1 MTLDMI
7 LHYLKVA
14 VRSLMKFK
22 MQNIV
27 AIFGLAMS
35 LFCFSVCLYCSRY
48 IFSTDD
54 CFRNK
59 DRIVELYLERSDNNF
74 SSITSGSLPSFLR
87 NQGLNA
93 KAFCGVAF
101 PDERSYNIEVSEDKL
116 LPYDLMF
123 METDSCFNEVFTPE
137 ILHGSWKNAMQNPNS
152 VILFESTA
160 RRIFGSAEKSIGK
173 RMVLNRRLNTSPD
186 STPRE
191 GGINYVIQ
199 AVAKDLPLNN
209 SLNFLRETD
218 ALVINDTEGQ
228 INDRN
233 LPVMA
238 ASTFALVEYATS
250 VQSFIKELDDRK
262 LDFEIFNEK
271 RGVSGG
277 TFGTYFWS
285 GEGVALYFANITL
298 IAGILVLVVGLLN
311 FFHFIIGSFLIRVKE
326 CNIRRVNGAGFKD
339 MFLMFF
345 VQISVSIFLSAF
357 VTYLI
362 IELLSPFLSLTL
374 VRFSIVIDPYL
385 LMWQTFTYLIG
396 IMVLCMFISLFVI
409 VKVRRSYVTQKLNTV
424 TGRYGRHR
432 LRNLSLGMQLFISLI
447 FISLATALYMQSVNT
462 NNSVFGTLSKTEK
475 ERILSVSLDYSFMDN
490 NTKKALTEKF
500 RQCPGVEDIIISD
513 INYLQGVSG
522 TGLFLTEKR
531 ENYVDAN
538 VMRVSPS
545 FFRFMN
551 IGIISGNEQKTL
563 GEMIIDE
570 VLAKRINKDIQLGK
584 VLYDYNKG
592 YTLVGISA
600 PFVSSNY
607 SGRELNGFMFVPSDF
622 SDYIGHCYVKCSAN
636 RLEETVSSIKSVMK
650 DALPES
656 IELSIPTMMDDIY
669 EEHALEFKLRGIVLF
684 MSIIALIISVL
695 GIYSAIT
702 LDTEYRRKE
711 MAIRKINGAG
721 VRQIVLIFARLYI
734 VLVIVTVAIAFP
746 IVEFL
751 LRMFSNMYYSFI
763 DTGILFYGGILL
775 FVVLLITLTVY
786 VRIRNIARINP
797 AEIIKSE

>member
-22 MQNIV
+22 MQNII

-87 NQGLNA
+87 GQGLNA

-160 RRIFGSAEKSIGK
+160 KRIFGSAEKSIGK
-173 RMVLNRRLNTSPD
+173 RMVLNRRLYTSPN

-209 SLNFLRETD
+209 SLNFLCKTD
-218 ALVINDTEGQ
+218 ALAINDTEGQ

-238 ASTFALVEYATS
+238 ASTFALVEDAGS
-250 VQSFIKELDDRK
+250 VQSFIKELDERK

-277 TFGTYFWS
+277 VFGTYFWS

-409 VKVRRSYVTQKLNTV
+409 VKVRRSFVTQKLNTV

-447 FISLATALYMQSVNT
+447 FISFATALYMQSVNT
-462 NNSVFGTLSKTEK
+462 NNSVFGTLSKNEK
-475 ERILSVSLDYSFMDN
+475 ERILSVPLDYSFMDN
-490 NTKKALTEKF
+490 NTKKTLIDKF
-500 RQCPGVEDIIISD
+500 KRCPGVEDIIISD

-622 SDYIGHCYVKCSAN
+622 SDYIGHCYVKCSADC
-636 RLEETVSSIKSVMK
+636 LEETVSSIKSVMK

-656 IELSIPTMMDDIY
+656 IEFSVSTMMDDIY

-786 VRIRNIARINP
+786 VRIKNIARINP

>member
-1 MTLDMI
+1 
-7 LHYLKVA
+7 
-14 VRSLMKFK
+14 
-22 MQNIV
+22 MQNVI

-87 NQGLNA
+87 GQGLNA

-137 ILHGSWKNAMQNPNS
+137 ILHGSWKKAMQNPNS

-160 RRIFGSAEKSIGK
+160 KRIFGSAEKSIGK
-173 RMVLNRRLNTSPD
+173 RMVLNRRLYTSPN

-191 GGINYVIQ
+191 GGIGYVIQ

-209 SLNFLRETD
+209 SLNFLCKTD
-218 ALVINDTEGQ
+218 ALAINDTEGQ

-238 ASTFALVEYATS
+238 ASTFALVEDAGS

-271 RGVSGG
+271 RKVSGG

-385 LMWQTFTYLIG
+385 LMWQTLTYLIG

-409 VKVRRSYVTQKLNTV
+409 VKVRRSFVTQKLNTV

-447 FISLATALYMQSVNT
+447 FISFATALYMQSVNT
-462 NNSVFGTLSKTEK
+462 NNSVFGTLSKNEK
-475 ERILSVSLDYSFMDN
+475 ERILSVPLDYSFMDN
-490 NTKKALTEKF
+490 NTKKTLIDKF
-500 RQCPGVEDIIISD
+500 KRCPGVEDIIISD

-531 ENYVDAN
+531 DNSVDAN

-592 YTLVGISA
+592 YTLVGIST

-622 SDYIGHCYVKCSAN
+622 SDYIGHCYVKCSADC
-636 RLEETVSSIKSVMK
+636 LEETVSSIKSVMK

-656 IELSIPTMMDDIY
+656 IEFSVSTMMDDIY

>member
-1 MTLDMI
+1 MI

-22 MQNIV
+22 MQNVI

-137 ILHGSWKNAMQNPNS
+137 ILHGSWKKAMQNPNS

-160 RRIFGSAEKSIGK
+160 KRIFGSAEKSIGK
-173 RMVLNRRLNTSPD
+173 RMVLNRRLYTSPN

-209 SLNFLRETD
+209 SLNFLCKTD

-238 ASTFALVEYATS
+238 ASTFALVEDAGS

-277 TFGTYFWS
+277 VFGTYFWS

-447 FISLATALYMQSVNT
+447 FISFATALYMQSVNT
-462 NNSVFGTLSKTEK
+462 NNSVFGTLSKNEK
-475 ERILSVSLDYSFMDN
+475 ERILSVPLDYSFMDN
-490 NTKKALTEKF
+490 NTKKTLIDKF
-500 RQCPGVEDIIISD
+500 KRCPGVEDIIISD

-531 ENYVDAN
+531 DNSVDAN

-622 SDYIGHCYVKCSAN
+622 SDYIGHCYVKCSTN

-656 IELSIPTMMDDIY
+656 IEVSVPTMMDDIY

-775 FVVLLITLTVY
+775 FVVLLITMTVY
-786 VRIRNIARINP
+786 VRIKNIARINP

>member
-1 MTLDMI
+1 MNLDMI

-14 VRSLMKFK
+14 IRSLMKFK
-22 MQNIV
+22 MQNII

-93 KAFCGVAF
+93 KAFCGVART
-101 PDERSYNIEVSEDKL
+101 DERSYNIEVYEGKL
-116 LPYDLMF
+116 LPYNLRF

-137 ILHGSWKNAMQNPNS
+137 ILHGSWKNAIQNPNS

-160 RRIFGSAEKSIGK
+160 KRIFGSAEKSIGK
-173 RMVLNRRLNTSPD
+173 RMVLNRRLYTSPN

-209 SLNFLRETD
+209 SLNFLCKTD

-233 LPVMA
+233 LPVMDA
-238 ASTFALVEYATS
+238 VTFALAEDAAS
-250 VQSFIKELDDRK
+250 VQSLIEELDERK
-262 LDFEIFNEK
+262 LDFEFFNEK

-285 GEGVALYFANITL
+285 DEGVALYFANITL

-396 IMVLCMFISLFVI
+396 IMVLCMVISLFVI
-409 VKVRRSYVTQKLNTV
+409 VKVRRSFLTQKLNTV
-424 TGRYGRHR
+424 TRRYGRHR

-490 NTKKALTEKF
+490 NTKKTLIDKF
-500 RQCPGVEDIIISD
+500 KRCPGVEDIIISD
-513 INYLQGVSG
+513 INYLHGVSG

-622 SDYIGHCYVKCSAN
+622 SDYIGHCYVKCYAN
-636 RLEETVSSIKSVMK
+636 RLKEAVSSIKSVMK

-656 IELSIPTMMDDIY
+656 IEVSVPTMMDDIY

-751 LRMFSNMYYSFI
+751 LRMFSNIYYSFI
-763 DTGILFYGGILL
+763 DTGILFYGEILL

>member
-1 MTLDMI
+1 MI

-22 MQNIV
+22 MQNVI

-59 DRIVELYLERSDNNF
+59 DRIVELYLERSENNF
-74 SSITSGSLPSFLR
+74 SSMTSGSLPSFLR
-87 NQGLNA
+87 NQNLNA
-93 KAFCGVAF
+93 KAFCGVARAN
-101 PDERSYNIEVSEDKL
+101 ERSYDIEVSGGKL
-116 LPYDLMF
+116 LPYNLMF
-123 METDSCFNEVFTPE
+123 METDSCFNEVFAPE
-137 ILHGSWKNAMQNPNS
+137 ILHGSWRNAMQNPNS

-160 RRIFGSAEKSIGK
+160 KRIFGSAEKSIGK
-173 RMVLNRRLNTSPD
+173 RMVLNRRLYTSPN
-186 STPRE
+186 STSRE

-209 SLNFLRETD
+209 SLNFLRRTD
-218 ALVINDTEGQ
+218 ALVINDTEGE

-233 LPVMA
+233 LPLMA
-238 ASTFALVEYATS
+238 ALTFALVEDAGS
-250 VQSFIKELDDRK
+250 VKSFIKELDERK

-271 RGVSGG
+271 RGILGG

-285 GEGVALYFANITL
+285 DEGVALYFANITL

-409 VKVRRSYVTQKLNTV
+409 VKVRRLFVTQKLNTV

-462 NNSVFGTLSKTEK
+462 NNSVFGTLSKADK

-490 NTKKALTEKF
+490 NTKKVLIDKF

-522 TGLFLTEKR
+522 TGLYLTEER
-531 ENYVDAN
+531 ENSVDAN

-622 SDYIGHCYVKCSAN
+622 SDYIGHCYVKCYAN
-636 RLEETVSSIKSVMK
+636 RLKEAVSSIKSVMK

-656 IELSIPTMMDDIY
+656 IEVSVPTMMDDIY

-751 LRMFSNMYYSFI
+751 LRMFSNIYYSFI
-763 DTGILFYGGILL
+763 DTGILFYGEILL

>member
-14 VRSLMKFK
+14 VRSLMKFR
-22 MQNIV
+22 MQNII

-54 CFRNK
+54 CFKNK

-87 NQGLNA
+87 NQNLNA

-137 ILHGSWKNAMQNPNS
+137 ILHGSWKKAMQNPNS

-173 RMVLNRRLNTSPD
+173 RMVLNRRLYTSPD

-191 GGINYVIQ
+191 GGIGYVIQ

-209 SLNFLRETD
+209 SLNFLRRTD

-228 INDRN
+228 IHDGN

-238 ASTFALVEYATS
+238 ASTFALVEDAGS
-250 VQSFIKELDDRK
+250 VQSLIKELDERK

-311 FFHFIIGSFLIRVKE
+311 FFHFIIGSFIIRVKE

-447 FISLATALYMQSVNT
+447 FISFATALYMQSVNT
-462 NNSVFGTLSKTEK
+462 NNSVFGTLSKADK

-490 NTKKALTEKF
+490 NTKKTLIDKF
-500 RQCPGVEDIIISD
+500 KRCPGVEDIIISD

-522 TGLFLTEKR
+522 TGLYLTEER
-531 ENYVDAN
+531 ENSVDAN

-551 IGIISGNEQKTL
+551 IDIISGNEQKTL
-563 GEMIIDE
+563 DEMIIDE

-592 YTLVGISA
+592 YTLVGIST

-656 IELSIPTMMDDIY
+656 IEVSVPTMMDDIY

-786 VRIRNIARINP
+786 VRIKNIARINP

>member
-1 MTLDMI
+1 MI

-22 MQNIV
+22 MQNII

-87 NQGLNA
+87 GQGLNA

-137 ILHGSWKNAMQNPNS
+137 ILHGSWKNAIQNPNS

-160 RRIFGSAEKSIGK
+160 KRIFGSAEKSIGK
-173 RMVLNRRLNTSPD
+173 RMVLNRRLYTSPN

-209 SLNFLRETD
+209 SLNFLCKTD
-218 ALVINDTEGQ
+218 ALAINDTEGQ

-238 ASTFALVEYATS
+238 ASTFALVEDAGS
-250 VQSFIKELDDRK
+250 VQSFIKELDERK

-277 TFGTYFWS
+277 VFETYFWS

-409 VKVRRSYVTQKLNTV
+409 VKVRRSFVTQKLNTV

-447 FISLATALYMQSVNT
+447 FISFATALYMQSVNT
-462 NNSVFGTLSKTEK
+462 NNSVFGTLSKNEK
-475 ERILSVSLDYSFMDN
+475 ERILSVPLDYSFMDN
-490 NTKKALTEKF
+490 NTKKTLIDKF
-500 RQCPGVEDIIISD
+500 KRCPGVEDIIISD

-551 IGIISGNEQKTL
+551 ISIISGNEQKTL

-622 SDYIGHCYVKCSAN
+622 SDYIGHCYVKCSADC
-636 RLEETVSSIKSVMK
+636 LEETVSSIKSVMK

-656 IELSIPTMMDDIY
+656 IEFSVSTMMDDIY

-775 FVVLLITLTVY
+775 FVVLLITMTVY
-786 VRIRNIARINP
+786 VRIKNIARINP

>member
-1 MTLDMI
+1 MI

-22 MQNIV
+22 MQNII

-87 NQGLNA
+87 GQGLNA

-191 GGINYVIQ
+191 GGIGYVIQ

-209 SLNFLRETD
+209 SLNFLRRTD

-228 INDRN
+228 IHDRN

-238 ASTFALVEYATS
+238 ASTFALVEDAGS
-250 VQSFIKELDDRK
+250 VQSFIKELDERK

-277 TFGTYFWS
+277 VFETYFWS

-396 IMVLCMFISLFVI
+396 IMVLCMVISLFVI
-409 VKVRRSYVTQKLNTV
+409 VKVRRSFVTQKLNTV

-447 FISLATALYMQSVNT
+447 FISFATALYMQSVNT
-462 NNSVFGTLSKTEK
+462 NNSVFGTLSKNEK
-475 ERILSVSLDYSFMDN
+475 ERILSVPLDYSFMDN
-490 NTKKALTEKF
+490 NTKKTLIDKF
-500 RQCPGVEDIIISD
+500 KRCPGVEDIIISD

-551 IGIISGNEQKTL
+551 ISIISGNEQKTL

-622 SDYIGHCYVKCSAN
+622 SDYIGHCYVKCSADC
-636 RLEETVSSIKSVMK
+636 LEETVSSIKSVMK

-656 IELSIPTMMDDIY
+656 IEFSVSTMMDDIY

-702 LDTEYRRKE
+702 LDTEYRCKE

-775 FVVLLITLTVY
+775 FVVLLITMTVY
-786 VRIRNIARINP
+786 VRIKNIARINP

>member
-22 MQNIV
+22 MQNVI

-137 ILHGSWKNAMQNPNS
+137 ILHGSWENTIQNPNS

-160 RRIFGSAEKSIGK
+160 KRIFGSAEKSIGK
-173 RMVLNRRLNTSPD
+173 RMVLNRRLYTSPD

-209 SLNFLRETD
+209 SLNFLCKTD

-238 ASTFALVEYATS
+238 ASTFALVEDAGS

-409 VKVRRSYVTQKLNTV
+409 VKVRRSFVTQKLNTV

-462 NNSVFGTLSKTEK
+462 NNSVFGTLSKNEK

-490 NTKKALTEKF
+490 NTKKTLIDKF
-500 RQCPGVEDIIISD
+500 KRCPGVEDIIISD

-763 DTGILFYGGILL
+763 DTGILFYGGILS
-775 FVVLLITLTVY
+775 FVVLLITMTVY
-786 VRIRNIARINP
+786 VRIKNIARINP

>member
-22 MQNIV
+22 MQNII

-74 SSITSGSLPSFLR
+74 SRTTSGSLPSFLR
-87 NQGLNA
+87 GQGLNA

-101 PDERSYNIEVSEDKL
+101 PDERSYNIQVSEDKL

-152 VILFESTA
+152 VILFESA
-160 RRIFGSAEKSIGK
+160 AKRIFGSAEKSIGK
-173 RMVLNRRLNTSPD
+173 RMVLNRRLYTSPN

-209 SLNFLRETD
+209 SLNFLRRTD

-228 INDRN
+228 IHDGN

-238 ASTFALVEYATS
+238 ASTFALVEDAGS
-250 VQSFIKELDDRK
+250 VQSLIKELDERK

-311 FFHFIIGSFLIRVKE
+311 FFHFIIGSFIIRVKE

-345 VQISVSIFLSAF
+345 VQISVSIFLSTF

-409 VKVRRSYVTQKLNTV
+409 VKVRRSFVTQKLNTV

-462 NNSVFGTLSKTEK
+462 NNSVFGTLSKAEK
-475 ERILSVSLDYSFMDN
+475 ERILSVPLDYSFMDN
-490 NTKKALTEKF
+490 NTKKTLIDKF
-500 RQCPGVEDIIISD
+500 KRCPGVEDIIISD
-513 INYLQGVSG
+513 INYMHGVSG

-531 ENYVDAN
+531 ENSVFAN

-551 IGIISGNEQKTL
+551 ISIISGNEQKTL
-563 GEMIIDE
+563 DEMVVDENLARRIDKE
-570 VLAKRINKDIQLGK
+570 INLGRI
-584 VLYDYNKG
+584 LYDYRKG

-600 PFVSSNY
+600 PFVTNNYYQESN
-607 SGRELNGFMFVPSDF
+607 RGFMFVPSDF

-656 IELSIPTMMDDIY
+656 IEASVSTMMDDIY

-684 MSIIALIISVL
+684 MSIIALVISVL

>member
-1 MTLDMI
+1 MILDMI

-22 MQNIV
+22 MQNII
-27 AIFGLAMS
+27 AIFGLSMS

-48 IFSTDD
+48 VFSTDD
-54 CFRNK
+54 CFKNK

-137 ILHGSWKNAMQNPNS
+137 ILHGSWENAIQNSNS

-160 RRIFGSAEKSIGK
+160 KSIFGSAEKSIGK

-191 GGINYVIQ
+191 GGIGYVIQ

-209 SLNFLRETD
+209 SLNFLRRTD

-228 INDRN
+228 IHDRN

-238 ASTFALVEYATS
+238 ASTFALVEDAGS
-250 VQSFIKELDDRK
+250 VQSFIKELDERK

-277 TFGTYFWS
+277 VFETYFWS

-447 FISLATALYMQSVNT
+447 FISFATALYMQSVNT

-551 IGIISGNEQKTL
+551 IDIISGNEQKTL
-563 GEMIIDE
+563 DEMIIDE

-622 SDYIGHCYVKCSAN
+622 SDYIGHCYVKCSTN
-636 RLEETVSSIKSVMK
+636 RLEEAVSSIKSVMK

-656 IELSIPTMMDDIY
+656 IEVSVPTMMDDIY

-775 FVVLLITLTVY
+775 FVVLLITMTVY
-786 VRIRNIARINP
+786 VRIKNIARINP

>member
-22 MQNIV
+22 MQNVI

-87 NQGLNA
+87 GQGLNA

-137 ILHGSWKNAMQNPNS
+137 ILHGSWKKAMQNPNS

-160 RRIFGSAEKSIGK
+160 KRIFGSAEKSIGK
-173 RMVLNRRLNTSPD
+173 RMVLNRRLYTSPN

-191 GGINYVIQ
+191 GGIGYVIQ

-209 SLNFLRETD
+209 SLNFLCKTD
-218 ALVINDTEGQ
+218 ALAINDTEGQ

-238 ASTFALVEYATS
+238 ASTFALVEDAGS

-271 RGVSGG
+271 RKVSGG

-385 LMWQTFTYLIG
+385 LMWQTLTYLIG

-409 VKVRRSYVTQKLNTV
+409 VKVRRSFVTQKLNTV

-447 FISLATALYMQSVNT
+447 FISFATALYMQSVNT
-462 NNSVFGTLSKTEK
+462 NNSVFGTLSKNEK
-475 ERILSVSLDYSFMDN
+475 ERILSVPLDYSFMDN
-490 NTKKALTEKF
+490 NTKKTLIDKF
-500 RQCPGVEDIIISD
+500 KRCPGVEDIIISD

-531 ENYVDAN
+531 DNSVDAN

-592 YTLVGISA
+592 YTLVGIST

-622 SDYIGHCYVKCSAN
+622 SDYIGHCYVKCSADC
-636 RLEETVSSIKSVMK
+636 LEETVSSIKSVMK

-656 IELSIPTMMDDIY
+656 IEFSVSTMMDDIY

-786 VRIRNIARINP
+786 VRIKNIARINP

>member
-22 MQNIV
+22 MQNVI

-59 DRIVELYLERSDNNF
+59 DRIVEFYSEGIGNVARST
-74 SSITSGSLPSFLR
+74 TSGSLPSFLR
-87 NQGLNA
+87 GQGLNA

-137 ILHGSWKNAMQNPNS
+137 ILHGSWKKAMQNPNS

-173 RMVLNRRLNTSPD
+173 RMVLNRRLYTSPD

-191 GGINYVIQ
+191 GGIGYVIQ

-209 SLNFLRETD
+209 SLNFLRRTD

-228 INDRN
+228 IHDRN

-238 ASTFALVEYATS
+238 ASTFALVEDAGS
-250 VQSFIKELDDRK
+250 VQSFIKELDERK

-277 TFGTYFWS
+277 VFETYFWS

-409 VKVRRSYVTQKLNTV
+409 VKVRRSFVTQKLNTV

-462 NNSVFGTLSKTEK
+462 NNSVFGTLSKAEK

-490 NTKKALTEKF
+490 NTKKTLIDKF
-500 RQCPGVEDIIISD
+500 KRCPGVEDIIISD

-531 ENYVDAN
+531 ENSVDAN

-592 YTLVGISA
+592 YTLVGIST

-622 SDYIGHCYVKCSAN
+622 SDYIGHCYVKCSADC
-636 RLEETVSSIKSVMK
+636 LEETVSSIKSVMK

-786 VRIRNIARINP
+786 VRIKNIARINP

>member
-1 MTLDMI
+1 MI

-22 MQNIV
+22 MQNVI

-137 ILHGSWKNAMQNPNS
+137 ILHGSWKKAMQNPNS

-173 RMVLNRRLNTSPD
+173 RMVLNS
-186 STPRE
+186 
-191 GGINYVIQ
+191 YVIQ

-209 SLNFLRETD
+209 SLNFLRRTD

-228 INDRN
+228 IHDGN

-238 ASTFALVEYATS
+238 ASTFALVEDAGS
-250 VQSFIKELDDRK
+250 VQSLIKELDERK

-311 FFHFIIGSFLIRVKE
+311 FFHFIIGSFIIRVKE

-396 IMVLCMFISLFVI
+396 IMVLCMVISLFVI
-409 VKVRRSYVTQKLNTV
+409 VKVRRSFVTQKLNTV

-475 ERILSVSLDYSFMDN
+475 ERILSVPLDYSFMDN
-490 NTKKALTEKF
+490 NTKKTLIDKF
-500 RQCPGVEDIIISD
+500 KRCPGVEDIIISD

-622 SDYIGHCYVKCSAN
+622 SDYIGHCYVKCSADC
-636 RLEETVSSIKSVMK
+636 LEETVSSIKSVMK

-669 EEHALEFKLRGIVLF
+669 EGHALEFKLRGIVLF

-786 VRIRNIARINP
+786 VRIKNIARINP

>member
-22 MQNIV
+22 MQNII

-54 CFRNK
+54 CFRNN

-74 SSITSGSLPSFLR
+74 SSTTSGSLPSFLR
-87 NQGLNA
+87 GQGLNA

-116 LPYDLMF
+116 LPYDLIF

-152 VILFESTA
+152 VILFESA
-160 RRIFGSAEKSIGK
+160 AKRIFGSAEKSIGK
-173 RMVLNRRLNTSPD
+173 RMVLNRRLYTSPN

-209 SLNFLRETD
+209 SLNFLRRTD

-228 INDRN
+228 IHDGN

-238 ASTFALVEYATS
+238 ASTFALVEDAGS
-250 VQSFIKELDDRK
+250 VQSLIKELDERK

-277 TFGTYFWS
+277 VFGTYFWS

-311 FFHFIIGSFLIRVKE
+311 FFHFIIGSFIIRVKE

-409 VKVRRSYVTQKLNTV
+409 VKVRRSFVTQKLNTV

-462 NNSVFGTLSKTEK
+462 NNSVFGTLSKAEK
-475 ERILSVSLDYSFMDN
+475 ERILSVPLDYSFMDN
-490 NTKKALTEKF
+490 NTKKTLIDKF
-500 RQCPGVEDIIISD
+500 KRCPGVEDIIISD
-513 INYLQGVSG
+513 INYMHGVSG

-551 IGIISGNEQKTL
+551 ISIISGNEQKTL
-563 GEMIIDE
+563 DEMVVDENLARRIDKE
-570 VLAKRINKDIQLGK
+570 INLGRI
-584 VLYDYNKG
+584 LYDYRKG
-592 YTLVGISA
+592 YMLVGISA
-600 PFVSSNY
+600 PFVTNNYYQGSN
-607 SGRELNGFMFVPSDF
+607 SGFMFVPSDF

-656 IELSIPTMMDDIY
+656 IEVSVPTMMDDIY

-786 VRIRNIARINP
+786 VRIKNIARINP

>member
-1 MTLDMI
+1 MI

-22 MQNIV
+22 MQNII

-87 NQGLNA
+87 GQGLNA

-137 ILHGSWKNAMQNPNS
+137 ILHGSWKNAIQNPNS

-160 RRIFGSAEKSIGK
+160 KRIFGSAEKSIGK
-173 RMVLNRRLNTSPD
+173 RMVLNRRLYTSPN

-209 SLNFLRETD
+209 SLNFLCKTD
-218 ALVINDTEGQ
+218 ALAINDTEGQ

-238 ASTFALVEYATS
+238 ASTFALVEDAGS
-250 VQSFIKELDDRK
+250 VQSFIKELDERK

-277 TFGTYFWS
+277 VFETYFWS

-396 IMVLCMFISLFVI
+396 IMVLCMVISLFVI
-409 VKVRRSYVTQKLNTV
+409 VKVRRSFVTQKLNTV

-447 FISLATALYMQSVNT
+447 FISFATALYMQSVNT
-462 NNSVFGTLSKTEK
+462 NNSVFGTLSKNEK
-475 ERILSVSLDYSFMDN
+475 ERILSVPLDYSFMDN
-490 NTKKALTEKF
+490 NTKKTLIDKF
-500 RQCPGVEDIIISD
+500 KRCPGVEDIIISD

-551 IGIISGNEQKTL
+551 ISIISGNEQKTL

-622 SDYIGHCYVKCSAN
+622 SDYIGHCYVKCSADC
-636 RLEETVSSIKSVMK
+636 LEETVSSIKSVMK

-656 IELSIPTMMDDIY
+656 IEFSVSTMMDDIY

-775 FVVLLITLTVY
+775 FVVLLITMTVY
-786 VRIRNIARINP
+786 VRIKNIARINP

>member
-1 MTLDMI
+1 MI

-14 VRSLMKFK
+14 VRSLMKFR
-22 MQNIV
+22 MQNVI

-54 CFRNK
+54 CFKNK
-59 DRIVELYLERSDNNF
+59 DRIVEFYSEGIGNSARST
-74 SSITSGSLPSFLR
+74 TSGSLPSFLR
-87 NQGLNA
+87 GQGLNA

-137 ILHGSWKNAMQNPNS
+137 ILHGSWENTIQNSNS

-160 RRIFGSAEKSIGK
+160 KRIFGSAEKSIGK
-173 RMVLNRRLNTSPD
+173 RMVLNRRLYTSPN

-209 SLNFLRETD
+209 SLNFLCKTD

-238 ASTFALVEYATS
+238 ASTFALVEDAGS

-396 IMVLCMFISLFVI
+396 IMVLCMVISLFVI

-447 FISLATALYMQSVNT
+447 FISFATALYMQSVNT

-490 NTKKALTEKF
+490 NTKKTLIDKF
-500 RQCPGVEDIIISD
+500 KRCPGVEDIIISD

-522 TGLFLTEKR
+522 TGLYLTEER
-531 ENYVDAN
+531 ENSVDAN

-551 IGIISGNEQKTL
+551 IDIISGNEQKTL
-563 GEMIIDE
+563 DEMIIDE
-570 VLAKRINKDIQLGK
+570 VLAKRISKDIQLGK

-622 SDYIGHCYVKCSAN
+622 SDYIGHCYVKCSADC
-636 RLEETVSSIKSVMK
+636 LEETVSSIKSVMK

-656 IELSIPTMMDDIY
+656 IEFSVSTMMDDIY

-786 VRIRNIARINP
+786 VRIKNIARINP

>member
-1 MTLDMI
+1 MI

-22 MQNIV
+22 MQNII

-87 NQGLNA
+87 GQGLNA

-137 ILHGSWKNAMQNPNS
+137 ILHGSWKKAMQNPNS

-160 RRIFGSAEKSIGK
+160 KRIFGSAEKSIGK
-173 RMVLNRRLNTSPD
+173 RMVLNRRLYTSPN

-209 SLNFLRETD
+209 SLNFLCKTD
-218 ALVINDTEGQ
+218 ALAINDTEGQ

-238 ASTFALVEYATS
+238 ASTFALVEDAGS
-250 VQSFIKELDDRK
+250 VQSFIKELDERK

-277 TFGTYFWS
+277 VFETYFWS

-396 IMVLCMFISLFVI
+396 IMVLCMVISLFVI
-409 VKVRRSYVTQKLNTV
+409 VKVRRSFVTQKLNTV

-447 FISLATALYMQSVNT
+447 FISFATALYMQSVNT
-462 NNSVFGTLSKTEK
+462 NNSVFGTLSKNEK
-475 ERILSVSLDYSFMDN
+475 ERILSVPLDYSFMDN
-490 NTKKALTEKF
+490 NTKKTLIDKF
-500 RQCPGVEDIIISD
+500 KRCPGVEDIIISD

-551 IGIISGNEQKTL
+551 ISIISGNEQKTL

-622 SDYIGHCYVKCSAN
+622 SDYIGHCYVKCSADC
-636 RLEETVSSIKSVMK
+636 LEETVSSIKSVMK

-656 IELSIPTMMDDIY
+656 IEFSVSTMMDDIY

-702 LDTEYRRKE
+702 LDTEYRCKE

-786 VRIRNIARINP
+786 VRIKNIARINP